1 MQQQLLFSVSVTCE
15 ADGML
20 LLVREEGHAHLLEL
34 LSMQR
39 SPLRVGGPAGDGG
52 LSVSSVQISI
62 TSMFHEKELLSSLSL
77 SL

>member
-1 MQQQLLFSVSVTCE
+1 
-15 ADGML
+15 ML

-34 LSMQR
+34 PSMQP
-39 SPLRVGGPAGDGG
+39 SPLQVGSPAGDGG